1 MYTHIK
7 HDDLLKGPG
16 SKCLHTGLVDP
27 YFKKYIQHLP
37 TFTTARKNMLIWAF
51 TEKLDLTVYIYL
63 SIFFILQNLK
73 QKF

>member
-1 MYTHIK
+1 MIKKYMYTHIK

-37 TFTTARKNMLIWAF
+37 TFTTAKKNMLICAF
-51 TEKLDLTVYIYL
+51 T
-63 SIFFILQNLK
+63 
-73 QKF
+73 